1 MKIQQI
7 QFNVTTGKEYRANMA
22 KYYNAKHELNDYI
35 CSAQRKISG
44 LNDIIQTDLERIEK
58 AENGETIIGDVEK
71 IKADVVANYA
81 KVKDEQE
88 KLAKARAK
96 ANKACEKAIATV
108 TDAMYEAAK
117 EQDDDAFNKAFAAYL
132 VANGFD
138 TATPENVP
146 VLHFGV
152 KANGAK
158 KACKT
163 GMLNG
168 FMSQKAWTTVF
179 LNTLADTLYEQKVI
193 EPYKY
198 KFDPDAG
205 KKSK

>member
-1 MKIQQI
+1 MKI
-7 QFNVTTGKEYRANMA
+7 QFNVTSGKDFRDTMA
-22 KYYNAKHELNDYI
+22 KYHLAKHELNDFI
-35 CSAQRKISG
+35 CATQEKIKGLESAIETNFAR
-44 LNDIIQTDLERIEK
+44 LEK
-58 AENGETIIGDVEK
+58 AEQGDAIIGSVDELKAEIIEYNAKVEK
-71 IKADVVANYA
+71 ERDR
-81 KVKDEQE
+81 
-88 KLAKARAK
+88 LAKAKAK
-96 ANKACEKAIATV
+96 ADKACEKAVNTV

-117 EQDDDAFNKAFAAYL
+117 EQDDATFNKAFAAYL

-168 FMSQKAWTTVF
+168 FMTQKAWTTVF
-179 LNTLADTLYEQKVI
+179 LNTLADTLLEQKVI
-193 EPYKY
+193 APYKY